1 MSFKTIL
8 VEVNDSRHL
17 APRIEAAAHIAMA
30 HDAHLIGLAITGVTK
45 FVFENMTLAPD
56 ASNIVPYMEMLR
68 ERADNALEEFD
79 RIVSGLGLRSFEKRV
94 TDDEA
99 TRAMSLQGRYC
110 DLLVVGQPDP
120 NEDDA
125 TIDTGFPEYVVLTCG
140 APVLMIPYAGIV
152 ASVGDRALIA
162 WNASPEAAH
171 AVHAAI
177 PLLQRMQLVKAAIFN
192 PGSQPP
198 EVFGMPPGEPL
209 KAFLAQH
216 NITAEIM
223 TPAAANSVG
232 DTLLSLATDQGFSLL
247 VMGCYGHSRM
257 RELLLGGTTR
267 TILRSATL
275 PVLMMH

>member
-1 MSFKTIL
+1 
-8 VEVNDSRHL
+8 
-17 APRIEAAAHIAMA
+17 
-30 HDAHLIGLAITGVTK
+30 
-45 FVFENMTLAPD
+45 
-56 ASNIVPYMEMLR
+56 
-68 ERADNALEEFD
+68 
-79 RIVSGLGLRSFEKRV
+79 
-94 TDDEA
+94 
-99 TRAMSLQGRYC
+99 
-110 DLLVVGQPDP
+110 
-120 NEDDA
+120 
-125 TIDTGFPEYVVLTCG
+125 
-140 APVLMIPYAGIV
+140 
-152 ASVGDRALIA
+152 LIA

-177 PLLQRMQLVKAAIFN
+177 PLLQRMQLVKAVIFN